1 MVLCIESLNIARSLL
16 SVGNIVRRVPDTWSS
31 ALILSRQPIYT
42 IGQKYHKCDKIIQAQ
57 ALELQVFT
65 QNIWASRSGASL
77 GVGDIFPPK
86 VIV

>member
-1 MVLCIESLNIARSLL
+1 MVQTLDPRPLSSLGNQYIQLAKNII
-16 SVGNIVRRVPDTWSS
+16 NDN
-31 ALILSRQPIYT
+31 
-42 IGQKYHKCDKIIQAQ
+42 IIQAQ

-86 VIV
+86 VIVEQTMSIVER